1 MDEKDSES
9 KPLSEDFAQ
18 SSVEEDS
25 PPLRRCPIA
34 VSHSSINADL
44 ADASGKLKKKKKIKQ
59 TKTCSK
65 LTRVPLTKIK
75 LHILEIDQQDI
86 LWYVVSYYSQLV
98 VVLMM
103 QS

>member
-25 PPLRRCPIA
+25 PPLRRCSTA
-34 VSHSSINADL
+34 DSHISINAGL
-44 ADASGKLKKKKKIKQ
+44 ADASGKLKKNMKQ
-59 TKTCSK
+59 IKTCSK

-75 LHILEIDQQDI
+75 LHILEIDQLDI

>member
-9 KPLSEDFAQ
+9 KPLSQDFAQ

-25 PPLRRCPIA
+25 PPLRRCPTA
-34 VSHSSINADL
+34 VSHISINADL
-44 ADASGKLKKKKKIKQ
+44 ADASGKLKKKKKNQ

-65 LTRVPLTKIK
+65 LTRVPLTRIK
-75 LHILEIDQQDI
+75 LHILEIDQLDI

>member
-9 KPLSEDFAQ
+9 KPLSQDFAQ

-25 PPLRRCPIA
+25 PPLRRCPTA
-34 VSHSSINADL
+34 VSHISINADL
-44 ADASGKLKKKKKIKQ
+44 ADASGKLKKKKIKQ

-65 LTRVPLTKIK
+65 LTRVPLTRIK
-75 LHILEIDQQDI
+75 LHILEIDQLDI
-86 LWYVVSYYSQLV
+86 LWYVGSYYSQLV

>member
-9 KPLSEDFAQ
+9 KPLSADFAQ

-25 PPLRRCPIA
+25 PPLRRCPTA

-44 ADASGKLKKKKKIKQ
+44 PDASGKLKKNMKQ
-59 TKTCSK
+59 IKTCSK

-75 LHILEIDQQDI
+75 LHILEIDQLDI

>member
-44 ADASGKLKKKKKIKQ
+44 ADASGKLKKKKKNQ
-59 TKTCSK
+59 TNKNMLKTDKSSTNKNKTAYIRNRSTGHTLVCS
-65 LTRVPLTKIK
+65 
-75 LHILEIDQQDI
+75 
-86 LWYVVSYYSQLV
+86 
-98 VVLMM
+98 
-103 QS
+103 